1 MSFASLKKKSGS
13 FDKLTQQIEKMSKPQ
28 GAGPDERLWKPG
40 VDKSGNG
47 YAVIRVL
54 PEPEGEDLPWAQVWS
69 HAFQGPGG
77 WYIENSLT
85 TLGQKD
91 PVGELN
97 RTLWNSGLDSD
108 KEIAR
113 KQKRKL
119 SYYSNI
125 YVVKDQLNPQN
136 EGKVFLYKYGKKIH
150 DKIVSSMQP
159 QFEDEEPINPFDLWS
174 GADFRIKIQT
184 IGGYWNYDKSDFAAP
199 STLGGFD
206 DEKLE
211 ALWKSQYSLKEFTDP
226 SAFKSYE
233 KLEERL
239 NLVLNKGRTQV
250 RTRDEQDE
258 AVFDSPVG
266 GFNDRDITPVA
277 PVSQPDTTPSG
288 FGAKIE
294 ELNKADDG
302 PDLDYFAAL
311 ANDD

>member
-1 MSFASLKKKSGS
+1 MSFASLKKASSKGDT
-13 FDKLTQQIEKMSKPQ
+13 FAKLTREIDKLNQPA
-28 GAGPDERLWKPG
+28 AGSSADERFWKPEL
-40 VDKSGNG
+40 DKSGNG
-47 YAVIRVL
+47 YAVIRFL
-54 PEPEGEDLPWAQVWS
+54 PAPDGEEMPWAKVWS
-69 HAFQGPGG
+69 HAFKGPGG
-77 WYIENSLT
+77 QWYIENSLT
-85 TLGQKD
+85 TIGKDD

-97 RTLWNSGLDSD
+97 RELWNSGRDSD

-113 KQKRKL
+113 AQKRKL

-159 QFEDEEPINPFDLWS
+159 QFEDEEPINPFDMWQ

-211 ALWKSQYSLKEFTDP
+211 SLWKSQYSLKEFTDP

-258 AVFDSPVG
+258 DVFNSP
-266 GFNDRDITPVA
+266 DIMA
-277 PVSQPDTTPSG
+277 PAKVSQPDPTPSG